1 MHDGIGLWI
10 QRLFSGKCPSKVSSN
25 TTYTFYFLGCS
36 TRGDYIFTDKN
47 TLLIRKH
54 GQPRKSWTSFFCCG
68 GDVTLPTVSSLK
80 STELQHYDKT
90 CNASLQR
97 FELLLF
103 V

>member
-10 QRLFSGKCPSKVSSN
+10 QRLFFGECPSKVSSN

-68 GDVTLPTVSSLK
+68 GDVTLPTVS
-80 STELQHYDKT
+80 
-90 CNASLQR
+90 
-97 FELLLF
+97 
-103 V
+103 